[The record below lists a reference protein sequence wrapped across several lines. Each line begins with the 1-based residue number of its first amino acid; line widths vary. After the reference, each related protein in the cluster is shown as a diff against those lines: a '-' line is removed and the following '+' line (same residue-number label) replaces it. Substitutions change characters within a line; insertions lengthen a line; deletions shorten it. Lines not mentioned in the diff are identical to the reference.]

1 MIKKLS
7 KIEYILFSL
16 LCIVSVFAFS
26 NSMTDTYIVP
36 KWCYTILVFVL
47 YLIVISIKSLYNKIL
62 NFNVLTMSY
71 IIVVVCTF
79 QALYG
84 ISQWLQ
90 LVRFDNKYGITG
102 SFDNPAGFAVSLCI
116 GLPFIL
122 LCIKSISSR
131 FWIFVMQLLALLFI
145 FAIVI
150 SESRSGMIG
159 GMAIICVELYKRLP
173 IRINFKVIITC
184 CLFISLL
191 FGSYFLKKDS
201 ADGRL
206 LIWNCSWRMIID
218 SPMYGHGFDAFRAHY
233 MDYQANYLSQYP
245 NNEYAMLA
253 DNVISPFNEYL
264 NVALSCG
271 FLGVLILVFGVLF
284 LIVCYYKDYKYEKR
298 VALLSLLGIA
308 VFSMFSY
315 PLKYPFVWIVMYFDV
330 YVILRGSFIWVIP
343 SLVKRIL
350 CVVVRGVK
358 RNAIN

>member
-233 MDYQANYLSQYP
+233 MDYQAN
-245 NNEYAMLA
+245 
-253 DNVISPFNEYL
+253 F
-264 NVALSCG
+264 
-271 FLGVLILVFGVLF
+271 
-284 LIVCYYKDYKYEKR
+284 
-298 VALLSLLGIA
+298 
-308 VFSMFSY
+308 
-315 PLKYPFVWIVMYFDV
+315 
-330 YVILRGSFIWVIP
+330 
-343 SLVKRIL
+343 
-350 CVVVRGVK
+350 
-358 RNAIN
+358 